1 MIKYFSQ
8 MHKAQEPGQDA
19 PVTEAPETEGVKE
32 EALDSDSALQGLDED
47 SEEQPVE
54 GEETEPQDDSAKD
67 TVKFN
72 MWVERTSKQAGYT
85 VEVVPSSSNRSM
97 KVNID
102 DTTDIIT
109 QKDAIKLAVMLEDNN
124 MGWQLMD
131 DPIVKTGGAWTIKM
145 SRTEM

>member
-8 MHKAQEPGQDA
+8 MHTAQEPGAEA
-19 PVTEAPETEGVKE
+19 PMEAPETEGVKNE
-32 EALDSDSALQGLDED
+32 NEALPDSLNELDE
-47 SEEQPVE
+47 EESAAP
-54 GEETEPQDDSAKD
+54 EEEKTPEDDSAKD

-85 VEVVPSSSNRSM
+85 VEVVPSSSNRAL

-102 DTTDIIT
+102 DTTDIVT
-109 QKDAIKLAVMLEDNN
+109 QKDAIKLAVLLDDNT

-131 DPIVKTGGAWTIKM
+131 EPIVKSGGAWTIKM
-145 SRTEM
+145 SRSEM

>member
-8 MHKAQEPGQDA
+8 MHTAQEPGA
-19 PVTEAPETEGVKE
+19 EVPTEAPETEGVKTENEAFPDSLNELDEE
-32 EALDSDSALQGLDED
+32 EAAP
-47 SEEQPVE
+47 EEEKTP
-54 GEETEPQDDSAKD
+54 EEDSAKD

-85 VEVVPSSSNRSM
+85 VEVVPSSSNRAL

-102 DTTDIIT
+102 DTTDIVT
-109 QKDAIKLAVMLEDNN
+109 QKDAIKLAVLLDDNT

-131 DPIVKTGGAWTIKM
+131 EPIVKSGGAWTIKM
-145 SRTEM
+145 SRAEM